1 MSGTTTLAVGAA
13 ELRLDPSG
21 AVWWPRHRLLIVADL
36 HLGKGSAFARRGT
49 LLPPYDTHATL
60 ARLEAL
66 VARLAPRMIVSLG
79 DAFHDGQVAETLD
92 ESAAGRLRL
101 LIGAIR
107 WVWVAGN
114 HDPRPPPG
122 LGGEAVSRLVI
133 DGLRLRHLPNGGNDP
148 EIVGHLHPKA
158 RMVGAGRSLTRPCF
172 VGDGRRLVL
181 PAFGAF
187 TGGLNVLD
195 PAVAG
200 LFPSGFSAWL
210 LGQARVF
217 EVPHDRLVADPTARP
232 RR

>member
-1 MSGTTTLAVGAA
+1 MSSMARFALAGV

-21 AVWWPRHRLLIVADL
+21 AAWWPEQRLLIVADL
-36 HLGKGSAFARRGT
+36 HLEKGSAFARRGV

-60 ARLEAL
+60 TRLESL
-66 VARLAPRMIVSLG
+66 VDRVRPRTIVSLG
-79 DAFHDGQVAETLD
+79 DAFHDGRAVETLD
-92 ESAAGRLRL
+92 ESAARRLRR
-101 LIGAIR
+101 LIAAVR

-122 LGGEAVSRLVI
+122 LGGEAVSELLL
-133 DGLRLRHLPNGGNDP
+133 DGLALRHLADRADRPRLA
-148 EIVGHLHPKA
+148 GHLHPKA
-158 RMVGAGRSLTRPCF
+158 RVAGSGRSLTRPCF
-172 VGDGRRLVL
+172 VGDGRLLVL

-195 PAVAG
+195 PAMAS

-210 LGQARVF
+210 LGHGRIF
-217 EVPHDRLVADPTARP
+217 GVPHDRLSADPPGRS

>member
-1 MSGTTTLAVGAA
+1 VSGTIVQAIGAA

-36 HLGKGSAFARRGT
+36 HLEKGSAFARRGA

-66 VARLAPRMIVSLG
+66 VARAAPRMIVSLG
-79 DAFHDGQVAETLD
+79 DAFHDGRAAETLD
-92 ESAAGRLRL
+92 ESAARRLRR
-101 LIGAIR
+101 LIGAVR

-122 LGGEAVSRLVI
+122 LGGEALPELVI
-133 DGLRLRHLPNGGNDP
+133 DGLRLRHLPDGGDDP
-148 EIVGHLHPKA
+148 EITGHLHPKA

-195 PAVAG
+195 PAIAS
-200 LFPSGFSAWL
+200 LFARGFSAWL
-210 LGQARVF
+210 LGEARVF
-217 EVPHDRLVADPTARP
+217 EVPHDRLVRDPPGRAR
-232 RR
+232 R